1 MFGIINPL
9 SYLIGTIILIIM
21 PGPNSMFCLSVA
33 AQHGSRKAYRA
44 VCGVLLGDLVLIL
57 LTVLGAGTAL
67 KLYPALFHAMKL
79 VGGLYLA
86 YIGFGLLRGALRK
99 GLAPPPVLAAGLPPT
114 PPAGHIF
121 KRALLLSLTNPK
133 AILFLLSFFVQFVD
147 PTYLHPALSFLLLAL
162 VMQTVSFSYLTLLVF
177 AGHRLANLFRRRRRV
192 ATACT
197 AATGLL
203 FIGFAVSLWLA
214 GIEF

>member
-33 AQHGSRKAYRA
+33 AQHGARKAYRA

-57 LTVLGAGTAL
+57 LTVLGAGTVL

-79 VGGLYLA
+79 AGGLYLA
-86 YIGFGLLRGALRK
+86 YIGFGLLRGAVRK
-99 GLAPPPVLAAGLPPT
+99 WFAPPPILAAGLPST

-121 KRALLLSLTNPK
+121 KRALLLSLTNPT

-147 PTYLHPALSFLLLAL
+147 PAYPHPALSFLLLAL

-177 AGHRLANLFRRRRRV
+177 AGHRLANLFRRHRRLT
-192 ATACT
+192 TACT

>member
-44 VCGVLLGDLVLIL
+44 VFGVLLGDLVLLL
-57 LTVLGAGTAL
+57 LTLLGAGPVL

-79 VGGLYLA
+79 AGGLYLA
-86 YIGFGLLRGALRK
+86 YIGFGLLRGAVRK
-99 GLAPPPVLAAGLPPT
+99 WFAPPPVLAAGLPPT

-133 AILFLLSFFVQFVD
+133 AILFLLSFFVQLVD
-147 PTYLHPALSFLLLAL
+147 PPDPHPPHSVQLLAQ
-162 VMQTVSFSYLTLLVF
+162 VIQNVSIS
-177 AGHRLANLFRRRRRV
+177 
-192 ATACT
+192 
-197 AATGLL
+197 
-203 FIGFAVSLWLA
+203 
-214 GIEF
+214 

>member
-33 AQHGSRKAYRA
+33 AQHGARKAYRA
-44 VCGVLLGDLVLIL
+44 VFGVLLGDSVLIL

-67 KLYPALFHAMKL
+67 KLYPALFHAIKL
-79 VGGLYLA
+79 AGGLYLA
-86 YIGFGLLRGALRK
+86 YIGFGLLRGAVHK
-99 GLAPPPVLAAGLPPT
+99 WFAPPPVLAAGLPPT
-114 PPAGHIF
+114 PHTF

-147 PTYLHPALSFLLLAL
+147 PAYPHPALSFLLLAL

-177 AGHRLANLFRRRRRV
+177 AGHRLANLFRRHRRV

>member
-33 AQHGSRKAYRA
+33 AQHGARKAYRA
-44 VCGVLLGDLVLIL
+44 VFGVLLGDSVLIL
-57 LTVLGAGTAL
+57 LTVLGAGTVL

-79 VGGLYLA
+79 AGGLYLA

-99 GLAPPPVLAAGLPPT
+99 WFAPPPVLAAGLPPT

-121 KRALLLSLTNPK
+121 ERALLLSLTNPK

-147 PTYLHPALSFLLLAL
+147 PAYTQPPRTLQLLAQ
-162 VMQTVSFSYLTLLVF
+162 VMPTLSISYHNQHVL
-177 AGHRLANLFRRRRRV
+177 AGHRLANLFRRHRRV
-192 ATACT
+192 TTACT

>member
-1 MFGIINPL
+1 MFGIINPP

-21 PGPNSMFCLSVA
+21 PGPNSMFCLSIA
-33 AQHGSRKAYRA
+33 AQHGAHKAYRA

-79 VGGLYLA
+79 AGGLYLA

-99 GLAPPPVLAAGLPPT
+99 WFAPPPVVAAGLPPT
-114 PPAGHIF
+114 PPAAHTF

-147 PTYLHPALSFLLLAL
+147 PAYPHPALSFLLLAL

-177 AGHRLANLFRRRRRV
+177 AGHRLANLFRRHRRV

>member
-33 AQHGSRKAYRA
+33 AQHGARKAYRA
-44 VCGVLLGDLVLIL
+44 VFGVLLGDSVLIL

-79 VGGLYLA
+79 ASGLYLA

-99 GLAPPPVLAAGLPPT
+99 WFAPPPVVAAGLPPT
-114 PPAGHIF
+114 PPAAHIF
-121 KRALLLSLTNPK
+121 KRALLLSLPNPK
-133 AILFLLSFFVQFVD
+133 AIRVLLSFLVALGVT
-147 PTYLHPALSFLLLAL
+147 PYNNPALSFLLLAL

-177 AGHRLANLFRRRRRV
+177 AGHRLANLFHRLRV

-203 FIGFAVSLWLA
+203 FISFAVSLWLA

>member
-33 AQHGSRKAYRA
+33 AQHGARKAYRA
-44 VCGVLLGDLVLIL
+44 VCGVLLGDSVLIL

-79 VGGLYLA
+79 AGGLYLA
-86 YIGFGLLRGALRK
+86 YIGFCLLRGASRK
-99 GLAPPPVLAAGLPPT
+99 WFAPPPVLATGLPPT
-114 PPAGHIF
+114 PPAAHII

-147 PTYLHPALSFLLLAL
+147 PASPHPALSFLLLAL

-177 AGHRLANLFRRRRRV
+177 AGHRLANLFRRHRRV
-192 ATACT
+192 PTACT

-203 FIGFAVSLWLA
+203 FISFAVSLWLA